1 LLKKKVTEM
10 NDSQHER
17 NYLKTLARG
26 FQVLAIFT
34 PEKPEAS
41 LTELAEALD
50 SDASTASRFAY
61 TLEKLGYLERDEHTK
76 LYQVSPK
83 IFALTV
89 SLSGPRNIRKVSLP
103 YMEELRDTTGET
115 VVLGVRDGA
124 EIVVIEVVETRH
136 ALVPRGWVGGRVPVY
151 SSALGKALLV
161 HLQQPEL
168 TRLLDNI
175 SLVAHTEH
183 TIVNRFNLLKELD
196 LTRERGW
203 SINNEEYTRGIVS
216 VGAPIYSGR
225 RAPSGA
231 ICVDVPTARIPDN
244 EYIQQLAAEV
254 KKTAA
259 AISRLGIYRQM
270 EPSN

>member
-1 LLKKKVTEM
+1 M
-10 NDSQHER
+10 NISQHER
-17 NYLKTLARG
+17 NFLKTLARG
-26 FQVLAIFT
+26 FRVLAYFT
-34 PEKPEAS
+34 PERPEAS

-50 SDASTASRFAY
+50 VDSSTASRFTY
-61 TLEKLGYLERDEHTK
+61 TLEKLGYLERDEQTK
-76 LYQVSPK
+76 LYHVSPK

-103 YMEELRDTTGET
+103 FMEELRDTTGET

-151 SSALGKALLV
+151 CSALGKALLV
-161 HLQQPEL
+161 HLPQPDL
-168 TRLLDNI
+168 KRLLDNI
-175 SLVAHTEH
+175 SLVPYTEF
-183 TIVNRFNLLKELD
+183 TIVNRFNLLNELD
-196 LTRERGW
+196 MTRERGW
-203 SINNEEYTRGIVS
+203 SLNNEEYTRGIVS

-231 ICVDVPTARIPDN
+231 ICVDIPTARIPDKG
-244 EYIQQLAAEV
+244 YVTQLAAEV

-259 AISRLGIYRQM
+259 AISSISDYRQL
-270 EPSN
+270 EPVKA

>member
-1 LLKKKVTEM
+1 M
-10 NDSQHER
+10 NNSQHER
-17 NYLKTLARG
+17 NFLKTLARG
-26 FQVLAIFT
+26 FRVLAYFT

-41 LTELAEALD
+41 LTELAEVLD
-50 SDASTASRFAY
+50 ADASTASRFAY
-61 TLEKLGYLERDEHTK
+61 TLEKLGYLERDDETK
-76 LYQVSPK
+76 LYHVSPK

-103 YMEELRDTTGET
+103 FMEELRDTTGET

-151 SSALGKALLV
+151 CSALGKALLV
-161 HLQQPEL
+161 HLPQPEL
-168 TRLLDNI
+168 KRLLDTV
-175 SLVAHTEH
+175 SLVAYTEH

-196 LTRERGW
+196 TTRERGW
-203 SINNEEYTRGIVS
+203 SLNNEEYTRGIVS

-231 ICVDVPTARIPDN
+231 ICVDVPTARIPDE
-244 EYIQQLAAEV
+244 EYITQLAEEV
-254 KKTAA
+254 KQTAA
-259 AISRLGIYRQM
+259 AISSLGSYRQL
-270 EPSN
+270 EPINT